1 MPQPAS
7 ALSPQSDPINSK
19 TASVVHPREWMP
31 CPSCP
36 LCSRAPKTRHFT
48 SYKQA
53 THHELRTNI
62 SRCTCFLDQMFHLC
76 SRHGCNRGQEGPL
89 IRIRRK
95 RIVDE
100 LAVARASRD
109 PLKRQGNQV
118 AEATRWHEILARKKP
133 IVGSESDIGD
143 ALHRVGNK

>member
-36 LCSRAPKTRHFT
+36 LCSGVPKTRHFT

-53 THHELRTNI
+53 TDHELRTTVGR
-62 SRCTCFLDQMFHLC
+62 SVASAFERMYHLERACTMQVRTRMLGPTAYPIEKAVVDQNEAFFHNPERMEMRSTNL
-76 SRHGCNRGQEGPL
+76 
-89 IRIRRK
+89 
-95 RIVDE
+95 V
-100 LAVARASRD
+100 
-109 PLKRQGNQV
+109 
-118 AEATRWHEILARKKP
+118 W
-133 IVGSESDIGD
+133 
-143 ALHRVGNK
+143 

>member
-53 THHELRTNI
+53 TDHELLTPPDHTLANKTGNGDSPRAHTRND
-62 SRCTCFLDQMFHLC
+62 STVPAAYLSSLNPEQR
-76 SRHGCNRGQEGPL
+76 RAVEHGVGPDTS
-89 IRIRRK
+89 I
-95 RIVDE
+95 
-100 LAVARASRD
+100 
-109 PLKRQGNQV
+109 
-118 AEATRWHEILARKKP
+118 
-133 IVGSESDIGD
+133 
-143 ALHRVGNK
+143 

>member
-48 SYKQA
+48 SYKQPTDHALLTAAPPFPCAPA
-53 THHELRTNI
+53 TGAEHSAPAVTGFFGMDKELR
-62 SRCTCFLDQMFHLC
+62 RLLL
-76 SRHGCNRGQEGPL
+76 G
-89 IRIRRK
+89 
-95 RIVDE
+95 
-100 LAVARASRD
+100 LALV
-109 PLKRQGNQV
+109 
-118 AEATRWHEILARKKP
+118 T
-133 IVGSESDIGD
+133 
-143 ALHRVGNK
+143 

>member
-36 LCSRAPKTRHFT
+36 LCSRAPKTQHFT

-53 THHELRTNI
+53 TDHELRTK
-62 SRCTCFLDQMFHLC
+62 SARFLAPRLNPPHAQKTMQ
-76 SRHGCNRGQEGPL
+76 SG
-89 IRIRRK
+89 
-95 RIVDE
+95 
-100 LAVARASRD
+100 
-109 PLKRQGNQV
+109 LKSSDRLL
-118 AEATRWHEILARKKP
+118 EILALVIMFGLDSR
-133 IVGSESDIGD
+133 
-143 ALHRVGNK
+143 

>member
-36 LCSRAPKTRHFT
+36 LWSRAPKTRHFT

-53 THHELRTNI
+53 TDHELRTAPNAPGLTLLNA
-62 SRCTCFLDQMFHLC
+62 SPRLRVRLRHSFTRTCNGQFFGWRALAAVFL
-76 SRHGCNRGQEGPL
+76 RYGQLEG
-89 IRIRRK
+89 RRY
-95 RIVDE
+95 R
-100 LAVARASRD
+100 
-109 PLKRQGNQV
+109 
-118 AEATRWHEILARKKP
+118 
-133 IVGSESDIGD
+133 
-143 ALHRVGNK
+143 

>member
-36 LCSRAPKTRHFT
+36 LCSGVPKTRHFT

-53 THHELRTNI
+53 TDHELRTR
-62 SRCTCFLDQMFHLC
+62 S
-76 SRHGCNRGQEGPL
+76 
-89 IRIRRK
+89 
-95 RIVDE
+95 
-100 LAVARASRD
+100 
-109 PLKRQGNQV
+109 
-118 AEATRWHEILARKKP
+118 KP
-133 IVGSESDIGD
+133 IV
-143 ALHRVGNK
+143 ALHGQKLYDLRQPNQRACAMSINLTPRLVAELKP

>member
-7 ALSPQSDPINSK
+7 ALSPPFDPINSK

-53 THHELRTNI
+53 TDHELRTGANPPVDRSTVYFAFYRPQPKTRTSQLIAQIVLI
-62 SRCTCFLDQMFHLC
+62 S
-76 SRHGCNRGQEGPL
+76 
-89 IRIRRK
+89 
-95 RIVDE
+95 
-100 LAVARASRD
+100 
-109 PLKRQGNQV
+109 
-118 AEATRWHEILARKKP
+118 TRS
-133 IVGSESDIGD
+133 SEQD
-143 ALHRVGNK
+143 LT

>member
-7 ALSPQSDPINSK
+7 ALSPQSAPINSK

-53 THHELRTNI
+53 TDHELLTV
-62 SRCTCFLDQMFHLC
+62 
-76 SRHGCNRGQEGPL
+76 GGG
-89 IRIRRK
+89 
-95 RIVDE
+95 E
-100 LAVARASRD
+100 LAGHDMVGQYLGQRRLVLSLHQRVDGAGR
-109 PLKRQGNQV
+109 PL
-118 AEATRWHEILARKKP
+118 AEGGA
-133 IVGSESDIGD
+133 
-143 ALHRVGNK
+143 

>member
-7 ALSPQSDPINSK
+7 ALSPQYDPINSK

-53 THHELRTNI
+53 TDHELLTARNDDVDAPRNLLQACAK
-62 SRCTCFLDQMFHLC
+62 SKQDPGGHAMLRAEDNRFL
-76 SRHGCNRGQEGPL
+76 
-89 IRIRRK
+89 
-95 RIVDE
+95 
-100 LAVARASRD
+100 
-109 PLKRQGNQV
+109 
-118 AEATRWHEILARKKP
+118 T
-133 IVGSESDIGD
+133 ESG
-143 ALHRVGNK
+143 AGT